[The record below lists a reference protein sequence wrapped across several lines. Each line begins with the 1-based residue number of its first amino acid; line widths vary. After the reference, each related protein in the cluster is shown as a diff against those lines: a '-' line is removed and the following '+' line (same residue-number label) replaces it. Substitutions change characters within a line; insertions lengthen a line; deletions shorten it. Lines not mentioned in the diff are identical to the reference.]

1 MATLWNAGSS
11 RGTEMSS
18 IPRIQLWPSLVGGG
32 IAQLALGAVG
42 LLLAG
47 VTTLVSVLVF
57 GVLLAAGGVVELV
70 QAFRFRADRR
80 GLFVYLLA
88 GIVSLL
94 AGIALMFNPIAG
106 ALWLTLVIAALL
118 VAAGVFRLVGATMNH
133 VPARG
138 WAIAGGVSTALLGV
152 LLLIDWPASSFWSI
166 GVIVSANLLVTGFA
180 HVLLGFELRHL
191 TLGGFDEQ
199 TAGPPAGAAG
209 VGPAGAV

>member
-1 MATLWNAGSS
+1 MATLWNARSAQ
-11 RGTEMSS
+11 EVEVSS
-18 IPRIQLWPSLVGGG
+18 IPRMHLWPSLVGGG

-106 ALWLTLVIAALL
+106 ALWLTLVIATLL

-138 WAIAGGVSTALLGV
+138 WAIAGGVLTALLGV

-166 GVIVSANLLVTGFA
+166 GVIVSTNLIVTGFA

-191 TLGGFDEQ
+191 AAGGLDRA
-199 TAGPPAGAAG
+199 AGPAGLAGA
-209 VGPAGAV
+209 GPAGAT